1 MSKAKQED
9 IIFKGLPIGALCNA
23 HPRVRAMRADIGPLF
38 AGAKLAGPAKT
49 AVISPG
55 QNAALHRTLAGAKAG
70 DVLVV
75 DGGGCREFG
84 PFGDILASACLQRGI
99 AGLVIDSTVR
109 DLAGIRETGFPVFC
123 LGTNP
128 SATAKTDPGKI
139 DVALNCGGVR
149 VSPGDQI
156 VGDEDGV
163 VVIPKEIS
171 AEVFASAMAII
182 EREKKILA
190 EIAKGKTTCEIFN
203 IPL

>member
-1 MSKAKQED
+1 MSKEKQGD
-9 IIFKGLPIGALCNA
+9 IIFMGLPTGNLCNA
-23 HPRVRAMRADIGPLF
+23 HPRVRAMTADIGPLF

-49 AVISPG
+49 AVIHPG
-55 QNAALHRTLAGAKAG
+55 QNAALHRTLAGARAG

-84 PFGDILASACLQRGI
+84 PFGDILASACRHRGI

-182 EREKKILA
+182 EREKEILA
-190 EIAKGKTTCEIFN
+190 EIAKGKTTCEIFK

>member
-1 MSKAKQED
+1 MSKAKQGD
-9 IIFKGLPIGALCNA
+9 IIFKGLPTGALCNA
-23 HPRVRAMRADIGPLF
+23 HPRVRAMTADIGPLF
-38 AGAKLAGPAKT
+38 AWAKLAGPAKT
-49 AVISPG
+49 AVIHPG
-55 QNAALHRTLAGAKAG
+55 QNAALHRTLAGARAG

-84 PFGDILASACLQRGI
+84 PFGDILASACRQKGL

-109 DLAGIRETGFPVFC
+109 DLAGIREIGFPVFC

-171 AEVFASAMAII
+171 AEVFASAVAII
-182 EREKKILA
+182 EREKEILA
-190 EIAKGKTTCEIFN
+190 EIATGKTTCEIFN